1 MPTVAPDKLLETY
14 SKKIKPILPLA
25 KKAFGS
31 RIHMT
36 PEHKASREYTQL
48 LVEYYKKGGSLV
60 ALAEELGVTY
70 AGLRRR
76 VITADIP
83 AEPSR
88 KKSSMTDAQTQK
100 GIDRIKKAKDKSPD
114 AYHTALAAEY
124 DKGIS
129 LAKVASALGISSSQ
143 PLYWGVHR
151 AKLRDQDN
159 LS

>member
-1 MPTVAPDKLLETY
+1 MPTAAPDKLLETY

-31 RIHMT
+31 RVHMT

-48 LVEYYKKGGSLV
+48 LVEYYNKGGSLV
-60 ALAEELGVTY
+60 ALANELGVTY

-76 VITADIP
+76 VLTADIP
-83 AEPSR
+83 AQPSR
-88 KKSSMTDAQTQK
+88 KKSVMTDAQTQK
-100 GIDRIKKAKDKSPD
+100 GIERIKKAKEKSTD
-114 AYHTALAAEY
+114 SYHDALASEY

-129 LAKVASALGISSSQ
+129 LAKVAEALGISSSQ

-151 AKLRDQDN
+151 AKLRDQSP
-159 LS
+159 LG

>member
-1 MPTVAPDKLLETY
+1 
-14 SKKIKPILPLA
+14 
-25 KKAFGS
+25 
-31 RIHMT
+31 MT

-88 KKSSMTDAQTQK
+88 KKSSMTEVQTQK
-100 GIDRIKKAKDKSPD
+100 GIDRIKKAKEKSPD

-151 AKLRDQDN
+151 AKLRDQDD

>member
-1 MPTVAPDKLLETY
+1 MPTAAPDKLLETY

-25 KKAFGS
+25 KRAFGS

-48 LVEYYKKGGSLV
+48 LVEYYNKGGSLV
-60 ALAEELGVTY
+60 ALANELGVTY

-76 VITADIP
+76 VLTADIP
-83 AEPSR
+83 AQPSR
-88 KKSSMTDAQTQK
+88 KKSAMTDTQTQK
-100 GIDRIKKAKDKSPD
+100 GIERIKKAKDKSPD
-114 AYHTALAAEY
+114 AYHDALASEY

-129 LAKVASALGISSSQ
+129 LAKVAEALGISSSQ

-151 AKLRDQDN
+151 AKLREQSPLD
-159 LS
+159 

>member
-114 AYHTALAAEY
+114 AYQTALAAEH

-151 AKLRDQDN
+151 AKLRDQDD